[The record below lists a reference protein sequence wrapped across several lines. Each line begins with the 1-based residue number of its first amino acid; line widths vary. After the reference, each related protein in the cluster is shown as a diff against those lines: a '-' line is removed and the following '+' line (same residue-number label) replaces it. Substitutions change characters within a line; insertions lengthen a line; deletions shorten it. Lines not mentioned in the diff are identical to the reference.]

1 MTISL
6 AGRRALVTGGGRG
19 IGRAV
24 ALVLAAEGAKVAVH
38 YGRDAK
44 AAEAVRRELTGGGHA
59 VLGCDL
65 ADPAQAAA
73 LADRAAEAL
82 DGLDIVVNNA
92 GVYEPHDL
100 HEAGWLGTWQRTLAV
115 NLTGPAL
122 VIAGALPHLEQAKRA
137 HIVNISSRGAY
148 RGEPEAPAYGASK
161 AGLNALSQS
170 LARAL
175 APRHISVVGVAPGW
189 VLTDMTREYLDGPEG
204 EAIRAQSPAG
214 RVATAAEVAAVVA
227 LAVSGRADA
236 LQGAIIDVNC
246 ASYLR

>member
-1 MTISL
+1 MTISM
-6 AGRRALVTGGGRG
+6 AGRRALVTGGSRG

-24 ALVLAAEGAKVAVH
+24 ALVLAAEGARVAVH

-44 AAEAVRRELTGGGHA
+44 AAEAVRRELAGDGHA

-65 ADPAQAAA
+65 ADPAEAAA
-73 LADRAAEAL
+73 LADRAADAL

-92 GVYEPHDL
+92 GVYVRHDL
-100 HEAGWLGTWQRTLAV
+100 HDAGWREVWDRTLAV
-115 NLTGPAL
+115 NLTAPAL
-122 VIAGALPHLEQAKRA
+122 VIAGALPHLERAGRA

-148 RGEPEAPAYGASK
+148 RGEPEGPAYGASK
-161 AGLNALSQS
+161 AGLNALTQS
-170 LARAL
+170 LAKAL
-175 APRHISVVGVAPGW
+175 APKHIAVVGVAPGW
-189 VLTDMTREYLDGPEG
+189 VLTDMTRDYLDGPEG
-204 EAIRAQSPAG
+204 DTIRAQSPAG